1 MRLRATAVA
10 LCILGTA
17 ALALAGDGTPKHKD
31 KSKPV
36 RHALEQAYAQLEAAI
51 EKNDAEA
58 ILAFRHPDFG
68 AIDAEGRTLS
78 AEDMRNRTYQM
89 VSAIRP
95 PIDAGF
101 SLGIIEVNGDDE
113 AVATVRQSF
122 SRMQRMGDKLRKVD
136 TSVTQDETWVRTPE
150 GWRLR
155 FVQHVRDMQWYVD
168 GKRVEPGKPYDPDA
182 PAYAPE

>member
-17 ALALAGDGTPKHKD
+17 VLALAGDGTPKHKD

-51 EKNDAEA
+51 EQNDAEA
-58 ILAFRHPDFG
+58 ILAFRHPDFE
-68 AIDAEGRTLS
+68 AIDAEGRTLI
-78 AEDMRNRTYQM
+78 
-89 VSAIRP
+89 VSAIQP

-101 SLGIIEVNGDDE
+101 SLGIIELNGDDE

-122 SRMQRMGDKLRKVD
+122 SRMQRMGDKLRKMD

-155 FVQHVRDMQWYVD
+155 LVEHVRDMQWYVD